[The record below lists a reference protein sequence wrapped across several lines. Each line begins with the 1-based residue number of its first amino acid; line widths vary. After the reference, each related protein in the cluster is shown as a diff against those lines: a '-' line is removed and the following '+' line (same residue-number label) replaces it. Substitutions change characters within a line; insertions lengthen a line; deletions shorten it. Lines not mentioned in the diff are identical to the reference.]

1 MSFIASLAG
10 ALAPW
15 QSLYADSRVV
25 STLVTATHVITLLVG
40 GGLAIAADRM
50 TLRALKRPASER
62 VFHMQELGAV
72 HRPILWA
79 LVLLFVSGVAL
90 AAADVQTF
98 AGSWV
103 FWVKLGLVALLL
115 VNGAVLYWTETRI
128 ARADGAQ
135 QPALWRRLGLT
146 ARLSL
151 GLWLLTAVAGT
162 LLTSAA

>member
-1 MSFIASLAG
+1 MSWIATLAG

-62 VFHMQELGAV
+62 AFHMQELGAV
-72 HRPILWA
+72 HRPILGA

-90 AAADVQTF
+90 AAADVETF
-98 AGSWV
+98 AASWV

-115 VNGAVLYWTETRI
+115 VNGAVLYWTEMRI
-128 ARADGAQ
+128 AKAAGADHSG
-135 QPALWRRLGLT
+135 LWRRLGLT

-151 GLWLLTAVAGT
+151 SLWLLTAVAGT
-162 LLTSAA
+162 VLTSAA